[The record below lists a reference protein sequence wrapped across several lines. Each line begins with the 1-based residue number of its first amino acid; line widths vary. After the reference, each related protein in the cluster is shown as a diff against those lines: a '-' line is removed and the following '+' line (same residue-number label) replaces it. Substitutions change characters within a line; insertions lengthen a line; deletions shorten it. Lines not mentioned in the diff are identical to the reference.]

1 MKFFTNARYT
11 PAFPRSFGIQVLL
24 LIYIYAID
32 TNACIGISSS
42 FILSCELIIQLT
54 KIRLNKITAKYIYKN
69 GNSVL
74 ELRSNLMIVDMATF

>member
-24 LIYIYAID
+24 YIYIYAID

>member
-11 PAFPRSFGIQVLL
+11 PAFPRSFSIQVLL
-24 LIYIYAID
+24 YIYIYAID
-32 TNACIGISSS
+32 TNACIGIS
-42 FILSCELIIQLT
+42 FIL
-54 KIRLNKITAKYIYKN
+54 YIYKN